1 MARPEILTEHEKE
14 IIEANIGKFPSQ
26 IQRIPE
32 IARNTAITR
41 NVIKAYQ
48 KEVLARTENGE
59 ALQLADL
66 LDAYIRNHGLP
77 ACYHGKHN
85 VTGFIEHLRRE

>member
-1 MARPEILTEHEKE
+1 MARPEILTDREKE

-41 NVIKAYQ
+41 PVIKAYQ
-48 KEVLARTENGE
+48 KKILSRVEPSE
-59 ALQLADL
+59 ALKLADL

-77 ACYHGKHN
+77 ACYHGKQN
-85 VTGFIEHLRRE
+85 VTGFIEYLRRE

>member
-1 MARPEILTEHEKE
+1 MARPEILTDEAKE
-14 IIEANIGKFPSQ
+14 IIEENIGKFPSQ

-32 IARNTAITR
+32 IAKNPEITR
-41 NVIKAYQ
+41 TVIKAYQ
-48 KEVLARTENGE
+48 KEVLSRQAGSDAE
-59 ALQLADL
+59 QLADM

-85 VTGFIEHLRRE
+85 VTGFIAHLRAE

>member
-32 IARNTAITR
+32 IARNPEITR
-41 NVIKAYQ
+41 PIIKAYQ
-48 KEVLARTENGE
+48 KEFLSRSEPGE
-59 ALQLADL
+59 ARKLADL